1 MAEKIKEKTKLNEA
15 QLERKRIILQC
26 LSKQM
31 TTMEAA
37 LTMNLTQ
44 RAVQYNLARYARL
57 GDTCFIH
64 GNTGKKRDDSF
75 FLERK
80 RKVLD
85 IFQNTIIDGKNPFER
100 ISYAYF
106 AELLRDNYGIKCSES
121 WIKKTLNSI
130 GYKTPNKYK
139 AKKEEIAHLFRPP
152 KECFGELVQ
161 ADGTPYDWFGDG
173 HQYCIQGFVDDATGI
188 PVGLYMTKHECLLGY
203 IEATRNMAQDYG
215 LPKQMYPDRA
225 SVFFVSNTKSKTEK
239 RLTQYG
245 KMMERLGIDMF
256 PAYSPQAKGRI
267 ERFWKTLQGRLPIQF
282 KLHGIKTI
290 EAANEFLQ
298 KVYIPKYI
306 KRFAKKPKSKISKFV
321 KADMKEVNAVLKATF
336 PAKTDRAGVFQLMGY
351 RFFCPDLPDKK
362 INICLN
368 ERDGLWVTPE
378 KSSVKYSCK
387 LIETDTTG
395 RMPEVMQ
402 LLIERVFLKN
412 AKPKFREVYIDIDQ
426 ELLDHYAPPKKQSA

>member
-1 MAEKIKEKTKLNEA
+1 MTKEKLKLNEA
-15 QLERKRIILQC
+15 QMERRKYVMKC
-26 LSKQM
+26 LLGQM
-31 TTMEAA
+31 GTMEAA
-37 LTMNLTQ
+37 LILNLTQ
-44 RAVQYNLARYARL
+44 RRIQQQINDYRSR
-57 GDTCFIH
+57 GDIIFIH
-64 GNTGKKRDDSF
+64 GNTG
-75 FLERK
+75 RK
-80 RKVLD
+80 RLQEKYEEMKARVLD
-85 IFQNTIIDGKNPFER
+85 IFFNTRIDGVNPFEN

-106 AELLRDNYGIKCSES
+106 TEILEEEHKIKASEG
-121 WIKKTLNSI
+121 WVKKILKAA
-130 GYKTPNKYK
+130 GYKSPNKYR
-139 AKKEEIAHLFRPP
+139 AKKEEVAHLFRPP
-152 KECFGELVQ
+152 KEHFGELVQ
-161 ADGTPYDWFGDG
+161 ADGTPFDWFGDG

-203 IEATRNMAQDYG
+203 IEATRFMAMDYG
-215 LPKQMYPDRA
+215 LPQQMYPDRA
-225 SVFFVSNTKSKTEK
+225 SVFFVNNAKDKTEE

-245 KMMERLGIDMF
+245 KMMAGLGIDMF

-290 EAANEFLQ
+290 EAANEFLRN
-298 KVYIPKYI
+298 VYIPKYI
-306 KRFAKKPKSKISKFV
+306 KRFAKKPKSDTSNFV
-321 KADMKEVNAVLKATF
+321 KADIREVNAVLKATF
-336 PAKTDRAGVFQLMGY
+336 SGKTDRAGVFQLMGY

-378 KSSVKYSCK
+378 KSNTKYSCK

-426 ELLDHYAPPKKQSA
+426 ESLQALPHKKRRSA